1 MKKDDDSYQRFS
13 SNSNN
18 DYSLVGSGDVI
29 FETNVQLESY
39 LSTPVK
45 KEKYSK

>member
-1 MKKDDDSYQRFS
+1 MKKDDDSYHRFS

-18 DYSLVGSGDVI
+18 DYSEVGGDII
-29 FETNVQLESY
+29 FETNIQLESY

-45 KEKYSK
+45 KS